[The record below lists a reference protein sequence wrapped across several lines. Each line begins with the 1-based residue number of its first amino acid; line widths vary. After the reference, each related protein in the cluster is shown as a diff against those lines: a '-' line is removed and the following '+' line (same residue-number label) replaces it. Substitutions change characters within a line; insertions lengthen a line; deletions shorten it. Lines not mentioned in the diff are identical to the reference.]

1 MTAPDTTFRLPD
13 RVGPK
18 PRTDNAVPHLQK
30 TQKSPPHLRDALL
43 AWAPL
48 ALPHVTETDTRI
60 SVTATRALWLDDEV
74 EVAHEDA
81 FMPPA
86 GSREFAHVHLDGSAH
101 LCVSDEAVREIVD
114 RGWGEPHP
122 LKDKGVNEVLFFAPR
137 DSAELEV
144 AKYAIAEAWSYATGE
159 PNPVPTP

>member
-18 PRTDNAVPHLQK
+18 PRTDNSVPHLQK
-30 TQKSPPHLRDALL
+30 TQKSPAHLRDSMLI
-43 AWAPL
+43 WAPT
-48 ALPHVTETDTRI
+48 ALPYVTETDTRI
-60 SVTATRALWLDDEV
+60 SVSATRALWLDEQV
-74 EVAHEDA
+74 EVVHADA

-86 GSREFAHVHLDGSAH
+86 GGREFAHVHLDGSLH
-101 LCVSDEAVREIVD
+101 LCVSDAAVREIVD

-137 DSAELEV
+137 DSIELEI

-159 PNPVPTP
+159 SNPVPTP